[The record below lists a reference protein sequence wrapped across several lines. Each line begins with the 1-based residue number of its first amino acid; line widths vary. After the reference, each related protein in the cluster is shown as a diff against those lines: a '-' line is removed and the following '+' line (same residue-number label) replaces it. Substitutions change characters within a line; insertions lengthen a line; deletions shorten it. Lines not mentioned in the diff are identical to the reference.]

1 MACFNWAG
9 SLKASLCNKASTC
22 SDAPGIASPFKAAAK
37 PKTRPAKMPAINDSS
52 DTVAHA
58 ATRALLDDLVGDDAI
73 MREGALDTKKN
84 MTKLGSA
91 DELGPST
98 PGTY

>member
-1 MACFNWAG
+1 MGPRRQLGLSISFVDDDAVMGEGKG
-9 SLKASLCNKASTC
+9 SPL
-22 SDAPGIASPFKAAAK
+22 GIA
-37 PKTRPAKMPAINDSS
+37 AI
-52 DTVAHA
+52 A
-58 ATRALLDDLVGDDAI
+58 LVGDDAI